1 MSSIINICWLRRDL
15 RLEDN
20 VALCESL
27 KKGPTLV
34 VFIFD
39 KCILSE
45 LTDREDQR
53 VSFIY
58 DSLREIENEL
68 QKHQSSL
75 FIAYGDPVEEIPRIV
90 KKFDALSVYYNRDY
104 EPYAKKRDK
113 EVERELKK
121 INVNFYDFKDSVVF
135 EKDEVLTKTNN
146 PFKVFTPYKNRWIEL
161 FESQN
166 KEYEY
171 YSCDLERLLPWD
183 NPQSIL
189 KYDWYQKIGFK
200 KKDPILPGGRS
211 HALKRINK
219 FEERIYEYHEN
230 RNFPSIEGTSLLS
243 VYIRHGNISIREVI
257 KLAKSQRSEG
267 HKSFLNEIIWRDFY
281 QMIFDVHPHVTHKSF
296 KPEYDQIK
304 FLGTDDDFLSWCK
317 GETGF
322 PLIDAAMRCLNA
334 TGLMHNRLR
343 MLTASFLCKILLVD
357 WRKGEKYFAQ
367 KLLDYDLA
375 ANNGGW
381 QWSASTG
388 CDAQPYFRI
397 FNPYTQSIKFDSD
410 GDFIRKWVP
419 EISHLRGKEIHHPN
433 SLTAPKYISPI
444 ANYEVNRKKCMMMY
458 ESIKNK

>member
-45 LTDREDQR
+45 LTDRKDQR

-58 DSLREIENEL
+58 DSLIEIENEL
-68 QKHQSSL
+68 QKYQSSL

-90 KKFDALSVYYNRDY
+90 KKFDALSVYCNRDY

-121 INVNFYDFKDSVVF
+121 INVNFYNFKDSVVF

-146 PFKVFTPYKNRWIEL
+146 PFKVFTPYKNRWIEV
-161 FESQN
+161 FEKQN

-171 YSCDLERLLPWD
+171 YPCSLEKLLQWE

-189 KYDWYQKIGFK
+189 EYDWYQKIGFK

-211 HALKRINK
+211 HALERINR

-230 RNFPSIEGTSLLS
+230 RNFPSIDGTSLLS
-243 VYIRHGNISIREVI
+243 VYIRHGNVSIREVI

-281 QMIFDVHPHVTHKSF
+281 QMILDVHPQVIHKSF
-296 KPEYDQIK
+296 KPEYDHIK
-304 FLGTDDDFLSWCK
+304 FLGTDEDFISWCK

-343 MLTASFLCKILLVD
+343 MLTASFLCKTLLID

-397 FNPYTQSIKFDSD
+397 FNPYTQSIKFDPD

-419 EISHLRGKEIHHPN
+419 EISHLKGKEVHHPN
-433 SLTAPKYISPI
+433 RFTAPKYISPI
-444 ANYEVNRKKCMMMY
+444 VNYEANRKKCMMMY

>member
-1 MSSIINICWLRRDL
+1 
-15 RLEDN
+15 
-20 VALCESL
+20 
-27 KKGPTLV
+27 
-34 VFIFD
+34 
-39 KCILSE
+39 
-45 LTDREDQR
+45 
-53 VSFIY
+53 
-58 DSLREIENEL
+58 
-68 QKHQSSL
+68 
-75 FIAYGDPVEEIPRIV
+75 
-90 KKFDALSVYYNRDY
+90 
-104 EPYAKKRDK
+104 
-113 EVERELKK
+113 
-121 INVNFYDFKDSVVF
+121 
-135 EKDEVLTKTNN
+135 
-146 PFKVFTPYKNRWIEL
+146 
-161 FESQN
+161 
-166 KEYEY
+166 
-171 YSCDLERLLPWD
+171 
-183 NPQSIL
+183 
-189 KYDWYQKIGFK
+189 
-200 KKDPILPGGRS
+200 
-211 HALKRINK
+211 
-219 FEERIYEYHEN
+219 
-230 RNFPSIEGTSLLS
+230 
-243 VYIRHGNISIREVI
+243 
-257 KLAKSQRSEG
+257 
-267 HKSFLNEIIWRDFY
+267 FY

-304 FLGTDDDFLSWCK
+304 FIGTDDDFLSWCK

-410 GDFIRKWVP
+410 GDFIRKWVH

-433 SLTAPKYISPI
+433 CLTAPKYISPI